1 MIYVLEIKL
10 YTGDMY
16 ENDKKYLEPIYSK
29 DLNRLEDIKKELE
42 KNFDKK
48 NEKRKDNDLII
59 TIKELNLSKEI
70 TRDQVHNLKKEIND
84 YFFFN

>member
-1 MIYVLEIKL
+1 MIYVLEVKL
-10 YTGDMY
+10 YACDMY
-16 ENDKKYLEPIYSK
+16 ENDKKYLDSIYSK

-70 TRDQVHNLKKEIND
+70 TRDQVHNLKKEINQ